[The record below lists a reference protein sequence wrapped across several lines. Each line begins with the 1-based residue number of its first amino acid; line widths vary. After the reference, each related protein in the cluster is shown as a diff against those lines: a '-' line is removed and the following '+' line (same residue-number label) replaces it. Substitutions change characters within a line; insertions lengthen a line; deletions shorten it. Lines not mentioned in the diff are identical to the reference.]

1 MRMRRKRNL
10 DERLADVKELI
21 IERTVQDLN
30 MNTSIEIK
38 DYIDYQKVFGNSNNV
53 ELEVGC
59 GKGTFI
65 TQLAKRYPN
74 VNFIAIEMLSNVIVE
89 ACEKAKRE
97 GLTNLRFM
105 ILRAECLQSYIPSHT
120 LSRIYINFPT
130 PLPQKGYEKQRLTN
144 KKFLNIYKD
153 TLKEDGE
160 ICLKTDSR
168 GMFEYSICE
177 FSQNGYA
184 LKNVSLDLH
193 SSGYKENI
201 VTEHEKKYT
210 DMFLPIYRLEAYIPT
225 KKEI

>member
-10 DERLADVKELI
+10 DERLAEVGELI
-21 IERTVQDLN
+21 IERTIQDLN
-30 MNTSIEIK
+30 MNTSVEIK
-38 DYIDYQKVFGNSNNV
+38 DYIDYQKVFGNSNSV

-65 TQLAKRYPN
+65 TELAKRYPN

-89 ACEKAKRE
+89 ACEKAKKE
-97 GLTNLRFM
+97 GLKNLKFM
-105 ILRAECLQSYIPSHT
+105 ILRAECLQSYIPPHT

-153 TLKEDGE
+153 VLKEDGE
-160 ICLKTDSR
+160 IFLKTDSR

-177 FSQNGYA
+177 LSQNGYA

-193 SSGYKENI
+193 SSDYKDNI

-210 DMFLPIYRLEAYIPT
+210 DMFLPIYRLEAFIP
-225 KKEI
+225 KK